1 MYFTIEQARL
11 SSLGRKFTE
20 FIYPFSPCKTVET
33 TGNYIKKFLSY

>member
-11 SSLGRKFTE
+11 SSLGRKFDGSV
-20 FIYPFSPCKTVET
+20 FPAKPLKTVET

>member
-11 SSLGRKFTE
+11 SSLGRKIAA
-20 FIYPFSPCKTVET
+20 FIFPAKQPKTVET